1 MSNVKSTQFD
11 KTEDIIEDIRCG
23 KMVIITDD
31 ENRENE
37 GDLVMAASMVTPN
50 DINFMAKHA
59 RGLICAPMTED
70 RLNYLALHPMV
81 PEYSDQYS
89 TAFSV
94 SVDAKEGITTGI
106 SAHDRS
112 KTIQLLVNSCS
123 TTNDFITPGHIFPLK
138 AVSGGVLQRAGHTE
152 ASIDLAK
159 LAGLYPAGVICEIM
173 NDDGTMARL
182 PELLEFKKKFN
193 IKICSIAEIIA
204 YRRHNEKLVKRA
216 VETVLP
222 TKYGEFRLIAYEST
236 VDKNEHVALIMGTI
250 KPDEDTIVRVHS
262 ECLTGDVLGSM
273 RCDCG
278 DQLHKAMEIIANEG
292 KGIILYMR
300 QEGRGIGLTNKL
312 KAYHLQDKGMD
323 TVEANEHLGFK
334 PDLREYGIGA
344 QILADLGAQNIVLL
358 TNNPKKLIGLQ
369 GYNLNIVNRMEIRG
383 KTNKYNRKYLQTKKD
398 KLGHFLRLT

>member
-1 MSNVKSTQFD
+1 MNGTLSTHFD
-11 KTEDIIEDIRCG
+11 KIEDIIEDIRCG

-37 GDLVMAASMVTPN
+37 GDLIMAASMVTPD
-50 DINFMAKHA
+50 DINFMAKYA
-59 RGLICAPMTED
+59 RGLICTPMTED
-70 RLNYLALHPMV
+70 RLNYLGLRPMV
-81 PEYSDQYS
+81 PKYNDQYS
-89 TAFSV
+89 TAFSI
-94 SVDAKEGITTGI
+94 SVDARENITTGI
-106 SAHDRS
+106 SAHDRA
-112 KTIQLLVNSCS
+112 KTIQLLVNSCATS
-123 TTNDFITPGHIFPLK
+123 RDFVTPGHIFPLK
-138 AVSGGVLQRAGHTE
+138 AVTGGVLQRAGHTE
-152 ASIDLAK
+152 ASVDLMK

-182 PELLEFKKKFN
+182 PELLKFKKKFN

-204 YRRHNEKLVKRA
+204 YRRHNEKLVRRA

-222 TKYGEFRLIAYEST
+222 TKYGEFKLIAYEST
-236 VDKNEHVALIMGTI
+236 VDKNEHVALIMGNI
-250 KPDEDTIVRVHS
+250 NPEEDTIVRVHS

-278 DQLHKAMEIIANEG
+278 DQLHKAMEIIANKG

-344 QILADLGAQNIVLL
+344 QILADIGAKNIILL

-369 GYNLNIVNRMEIRG
+369 GHNLNIVSRMEITG
-383 KTNKYNRKYLQTKKD
+383 KTNKHNRKYLQTKKD
-398 KLGHFLRLT
+398 KLGHFLPLT